1 MKQRNCEVH
10 RCGACR
16 EEIYGHYRL
25 YPLKSIGEYY
35 NEGSC
40 GSSDSCMLFIAIS
53 KFYHPSTLSLSI
65 RSIVYQAR
73 LTVDRWIHRY
83 VMVYTSMGN
92 TVNLFFLLIVA
103 VFHFAPTL
111 DPNHGPFS
119 CFLLLF
125 IVTDPLT
132 RFSDHTYPF
141 FIFFSS
147 ISLHFLYTFPLSLPF
162 IFQQQC
168 LGKKWVLSISS
179 SSSLSLNPQSS

>member
-1 MKQRNCEVH
+1 MKPRNCEVH

-40 GSSDSCMLFIAIS
+40 RSSDSCMLFIAIS

-111 DPNHGPFS
+111 DPNRGPFS

-125 IVTDPLT
+125 IVTGPLT

-141 FIFFSS
+141 LYS
-147 ISLHFLYTFPLSLPF
+147 FLQFLSTFYIRFLSHCLSYF
-162 IFQQQC
+162 NNSV
-168 LGKKWVLSISS
+168 LGKSRYYRFPFHRL
-179 SSSLSLNPQSS
+179 